1 MLCRV
6 QLLEEVS
13 ESPRV
18 GRKSTPGREHGARP
32 SGLGISG
39 QDICAA
45 DNERPIWRSRLL
57 ARPTADHIT
66 YPTQFWHPDRLS
78 SPGRRVAAFASIGSN
93 GVPGCGA
100 LSPVPERRVGR
111 LRWRAR
117 RCACRASQA
126 GLGGPLGG
134 VGGELERRRVSP
146 VPPATVG
153 VRASRAAH
161 GTGDRVCNSKSP
173 ECLLSRGVSVFTPRR
188 SLTQRRDGAPKSASD
203 PLSSQLWLPSWRAR
217 SCGFRDP
224 GGPRCSRKGPRDR
237 SADAS
242 GSAGFFCQQ
251 PVPARASAK
260 AAMPAPVLGSA
271 DSCSSGCRRACLQTG
286 DALAT
291 ARLATPPPP
300 S

>member
-1 MLCRV
+1 MV
-6 QLLEEVS
+6 
-13 ESPRV
+13 
-18 GRKSTPGREHGARP
+18 
-32 SGLGISG
+32 
-39 QDICAA
+39 
-45 DNERPIWRSRLL
+45 
-57 ARPTADHIT
+57 
-66 YPTQFWHPDRLS
+66 Y
-78 SPGRRVAAFASIGSN
+78 
-93 GVPGCGA
+93 
-100 LSPVPERRVGR
+100 
-111 LRWRAR
+111 
-117 RCACRASQA
+117 
-126 GLGGPLGG
+126 

-153 VRASRAAH
+153 VRAARAAH

-291 ARLATPPPP
+291 ARLAQPYLHRRDHAPVPERLAQLHLPQLADGDAATQSIQRAPDARRDARCGRLHRCERQAE
-300 S
+300 